1 MNITHQDLLS
11 LAKLS
16 KFSFT
21 DQELEHFTTDL
32 KNIIDYISTLD
43 QLDTENITPTYEVN
57 QLENIWRDDEI
68 TPQDATPDQLLA
80 LAPLTDQHQIKV
92 PKVL

>member
-21 DQELEHFTTDL
+21 DQELGHFTTDL